1 MELLLME
8 KVIEK
13 MLPLRALSASAT
25 ADKAKK
31 AHPGNMHLWWNRSPV
46 SSSSAVLLAGISDD
60 VNQELIASV
69 AKDEKDAIRK
79 AVKILKAEPPE
90 LPTIVDYFSGFGG
103 LTVAAQQLGLP
114 VVSGDLNSV
123 ASVLTKAAS
132 EIPGKFKDMNP
143 IHPDAQAGLF
153 SGVTG
158 LAEDINYY
166 GKRLKADVELILENL
181 YPKEEGEIVFSWIWV
196 RSIECSNPACKCR
209 VPLSSSYVLS
219 RKKDNAYW
227 AEPITA
233 EGKTLFIIHN
243 GECPLEK
250 ESNKIGA
257 SGAKFTCPAC
267 KSLITD
273 SYVKQAGKEGKLGI
287 QMMAVAVDGKSGRDF
302 YAPSEMQIKAAEV
315 LVSSDLPQGEL
326 PHNTRWFSTPGFG
339 LTKYKDLYTPRQL
352 KLLMTIC
359 ETINQYRKN
368 IEQDALTAG
377 MSSDQISL
385 KLGGN
390 GAKAYSEAVSVYLTF
405 LVDKLANYHST
416 VCTLDNRKGNIR
428 AAFTRQ
434 AIPMTWTFAEAN
446 PFSKATGN
454 FDTMLKNIVESVQN
468 LPCGSKVEV
477 RQEDATQMVFP
488 ANSILFT
495 EMPYLDNVGYADLSD
510 YFYIWMRR
518 CLKDVYPELFEKIV
532 TSKEELCSIPEHY
545 GGDAAEAKK
554 KYYEGIKQFFTHF
567 YPSAAEEYPSLL
579 FYELSRSDIQAIKS
593 NEQQKENST
602 WEMLLEIMRECGFR
616 VTAVWPV
623 RTEKPNVRYE
633 STRVLLV
640 FRKMTLD
647 AEQITRR
654 TWINTLKR
662 EIQNRLDSLLEED
675 IDDTDRMISA
685 MGFGLSIF
693 MRYKKIINANG
704 TSMSIHDALQLVDS
718 EVTDY
723 FTENS
728 RMDANDSN
736 LKED

>member
-1 MELLLME
+1 ME

-31 AHPGNMHLWWNRSPV
+31 AHPGNMHLWWNRSPI
-46 SSSSAVLLAGISDD
+46 SSSSAVLLAGITDGI
-60 VNQELIASV
+60 NQELIASV
-69 AKDEKDAIRK
+69 AKGEKDAIRK
-79 AVKILKAEPPE
+79 AAKILKTEAPE
-90 LPTIVDYFSGFGG
+90 LPTIVDPFSGFGG
-103 LTVAAQQLGLP
+103 LTVAAQQLGFP

-132 EIPGKFKDMNP
+132 EIPGIFKDMNP
-143 IHPDAQAGLF
+143 VHPDAQAGLF

-158 LAEDINYY
+158 LAEDISYY
-166 GKRLKADVELILENL
+166 GKKLIANVELILENL
-181 YPKEEGEIVFSWIWV
+181 YPEEDEKHVFSWIWV
-196 RSIECSNPACKCR
+196 RTIECSNPACKCR

-219 RKKDNAYW
+219 RKKGNAYW

-233 EGKTLFIIHN
+233 DGKTHFIIHK

-257 SGAKFTCPAC
+257 SGAKFQCPAC
-267 KSLITD
+267 KSLIMD

-302 YAPSEMQIKAAEV
+302 CEPSDIQIKAAEV
-315 LVSSDLPQGEL
+315 KTTSDLPQGEL

-339 LTKYKDLYTPRQL
+339 LTEYKDLYTPRQL
-352 KLLMTIC
+352 KMLITIC
-359 ETINQYRKN
+359 ETITQYKN
-368 IEQDALTAG
+368 IIEQDALSAG
-377 MSSDQISL
+377 MSSNQVPL
-385 KLGGN
+385 KDGGN

-454 FDTMLKNIVESVQN
+454 FDTMLKNIVESVRN
-468 LPCGSKVEV
+468 LPCGNKVEV
-477 RQEDATQMVFP
+477 RQDDATKMVFP
-488 ANSILFT
+488 TNSVLFT

-518 CLKDVYPELFEKIV
+518 CLKDIYPELFEKIV

-545 GGDAAEAKK
+545 EGDAAEANK

-567 YPSAAEEYPSLL
+567 YPSAAEEFPSLL

-593 NEQQKENST
+593 NEQLRENST

-640 FRKMTLD
+640 FRKMISD
-647 AEQITRR
+647 AEQMTRR

-704 TSMSIHDALQLVDS
+704 TSMSIHDALQLIYN
-718 EVTDY
+718 EAADY

-728 RMDANDSN
+728 RLDANDSY